1 MMEKYTL
8 IQGNEACVLG
18 AMAAGMSFYAGY
30 PITPSTEIA
39 ELSALL
45 LPKSGGTFIQME
57 DEIGSLMCVLG
68 AAAAGRRA
76 MTATSGP
83 GFSLMQESI
92 GYAVIAEL
100 PCVIVNVQRQGPSTG
115 MPTSPSQGDLM
126 QCRWGTHGDH
136 PIITLSPSSVE
147 ETYTLIME
155 AFTLA
160 ERYRTPVIFL
170 MDEMIGHLRAGV
182 ALPELPEPPR
192 LNCEFYKTA
201 PYCTEPG
208 EYVPHMPPIG
218 YGQRYNITGLIHD
231 ESGFPTNS
239 NAECERLL
247 TRLNDKIEK
256 NLDEICRSEE
266 YLTGDADVLITCFG
280 GAALAVRAAVD
291 MLRAEGIRAGMF
303 RPVTVWPFPAE
314 AFKRAAR
321 QANRRYAAELNMG
334 QMAQELEKYT
344 SGREVGRICK
354 YNGQPLYPK
363 EITARIK
370 EEISHGG

>member
-1 MMEKYTL
+1 
-8 IQGNEACVLG
+8 
-18 AMAAGMSFYAGY
+18 
-30 PITPSTEIA
+30 
-39 ELSALL
+39 
-45 LPKSGGTFIQME
+45 
-57 DEIGSLMCVLG
+57 
-68 AAAAGRRA
+68 
-76 MTATSGP
+76 
-83 GFSLMQESI
+83 
-92 GYAVIAEL
+92 
-100 PCVIVNVQRQGPSTG
+100 
-115 MPTSPSQGDLM
+115 
-126 QCRWGTHGDH
+126 
-136 PIITLSPSSVE
+136 
-147 ETYTLIME
+147 
-155 AFTLA
+155 
-160 ERYRTPVIFL
+160 
-170 MDEMIGHLRAGV
+170 
-182 ALPELPEPPR
+182 
-192 LNCEFYKTA
+192 
-201 PYCTEPG
+201 
-208 EYVPHMPPIG
+208 MPPIG
-218 YGQRYNITGLIHD
+218 SGQCYNITGLVHD

-256 NLDEICRSEE
+256 NLDDTCRSEE
-266 YLTGDADVLITCFG
+266 YLTGDADVLIACFG

-321 QANRRYAAELNMG
+321 QANRLYAAELNMG

>member
-1 MMEKYTL
+1 
-8 IQGNEACVLG
+8 
-18 AMAAGMSFYAGY
+18 
-30 PITPSTEIA
+30 
-39 ELSALL
+39 
-45 LPKSGGTFIQME
+45 
-57 DEIGSLMCVLG
+57 
-68 AAAAGRRA
+68 
-76 MTATSGP
+76 
-83 GFSLMQESI
+83 
-92 GYAVIAEL
+92 
-100 PCVIVNVQRQGPSTG
+100 
-115 MPTSPSQGDLM
+115 
-126 QCRWGTHGDH
+126 
-136 PIITLSPSSVE
+136 
-147 ETYTLIME
+147 
-155 AFTLA
+155 
-160 ERYRTPVIFL
+160 
-170 MDEMIGHLRAGV
+170 
-182 ALPELPEPPR
+182 
-192 LNCEFYKTA
+192 
-201 PYCTEPG
+201 
-208 EYVPHMPPIG
+208 MPPIG

-256 NLDEICRSEE
+256 NLDDTCRSEE
-266 YLTGDADVLITCFG
+266 YLTGDADVLIACFG

-321 QANRRYAAELNMG
+321 QANRLYAAELNMG